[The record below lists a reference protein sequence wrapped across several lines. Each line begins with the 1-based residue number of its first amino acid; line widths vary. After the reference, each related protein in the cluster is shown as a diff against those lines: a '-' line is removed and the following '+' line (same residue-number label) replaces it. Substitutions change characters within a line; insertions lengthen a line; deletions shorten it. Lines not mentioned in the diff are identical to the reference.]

1 MLKQIG
7 ISSVIS
13 ISLVACGG
21 GGSGSSISQGSSTP
35 VQPPPVTYTGI
46 FVDAPVQ
53 GLNYKTETQ
62 AGITNENGEFIYQL
76 NEKVIFSIGGIDFL
90 EIPVAS
96 VITPL
101 TVFDTQDINK
111 TEVVN
116 MLRLLQTLD
125 TDGVASNGISLNE
138 NIHTLAANL
147 TVDFASAD
155 FDSQIAQLVLDNNAV
170 NISLISAEQAVMHF
184 ENTLAGNTGNE
195 PSTCG
200 NDHPSVGFTGSF
212 NTLAHDV
219 TGDAEIIDNCTIT
232 ITNFNYDATA
242 PAVYFYAD
250 NTDNSSTQ
258 SFTLGDELRKDSVP
272 YNNATIT
279 VKLPNNY
286 TLNDINTFSVWCV
299 DFAVSFGDLTFTA
312 P

>member
-1 MLKQIG
+1 MLK
-7 ISSVIS
+7 VIS
-13 ISLVACGG
+13 IGCIISLSLSACG
-21 GGSGSSISQGSSTP
+21 GGSGSSTKETSQAP
-35 VQPPPVTYTGI
+35 IQPSPVTYTGTFI
-46 FVDAPVQ
+46 DSPVQ

-62 AGITNENGEFIYQL
+62 TGVTNANGEFIYQL
-76 NEKVIFSIGGIDFL
+76 NEKVTFSIGDIEFL
-90 EIPVAS
+90 ETPVAS

-101 TVFDTQDINK
+101 TVFNTQDTNK

-125 TDGVASNGISLNE
+125 VDGDASNGITLND

-147 TVDFASAD
+147 TVDFASVD
-155 FDSQIAQLVLDNNAV
+155 FDSQVQQLVIDNNAV
-170 NISLISAEQAVMHF
+170 NISLISAAQAVMHF
-184 ENTLAGNTGNE
+184 ENTLAGNTGNN
-195 PSTCG
+195 PSGCG
-200 NDHPSVGFTGSF
+200 NDHPSVGYTGSF

-219 TGDAEIIDNCTIT
+219 TGDAEIIDNCTIE

-250 NTDNSSTQ
+250 NSSSSTTE
-258 SFTLGDELRKDSVP
+258 SFTLGDELRKDSNP

-279 VKLPNNY
+279 VKLPNGT
-286 TLNDINTFSVWCV
+286 TLDDINIFSVWCV
-299 DFAVSFGDLTFTA
+299 DFSVSFGDLTFTA

>member
-1 MLKQIG
+1 MLK
-7 ISSVIS
+7 VIS
-13 ISLVACGG
+13 TGCIISLSLMACGG
-21 GGSGSSISQGSSTP
+21 GSDSSTADTS
-35 VQPPPVTYTGI
+35 QPAIQPSPVTYTGTFI
-46 FVDAPVQ
+46 DSPVQ

-62 AGITNENGEFIYQL
+62 SGVTNANGEFIYQL
-76 NEKVIFSIGGIDFL
+76 NEKVTFSIGDIEFL
-90 EIPVAS
+90 ETPVAS

-101 TVFDTQDINK
+101 TIFSTQDINK

-125 TDGVASNGISLNE
+125 ADGDAANGITLND
-138 NIHTLAANL
+138 NIHALAANL

-155 FDSQIAQLVLDNNAV
+155 FDSQVQQLVLDNNAV
-170 NISLISAEQAVMHF
+170 NISLISAAQAVMHF
-184 ENTLAGNTGNE
+184 ETTLGGSTGNE
-195 PSTCG
+195 QSACG
-200 NDHPSVGFTGSF
+200 SDHPSVGFTGSF

-219 TGDAEIIDNCTIT
+219 TGDAEIIDNCTIA

-250 NTDNSSTQ
+250 NTDTSSIE

-272 YNNATIT
+272 YNNATII
-279 VKLPNNY
+279 VKLPNNHS
-286 TLNDINTFSVWCV
+286 LDDINTFSVWCV
-299 DFAVSFGDLTFTA
+299 DFSVSFGDLIFTA